1 MSRSLFLFHS
11 IVHLCHILD
20 STCQVVSHGIC
31 FSLSDLLHS
40 MIVSRSIHISAGPVS
55 SLFVAEYYL
64 IVYVYHIFIHYLLVD
79 IYVVSVSWLLQIMLL

>member
-1 MSRSLFLFHS
+1 
-11 IVHLCHILD
+11 
-20 STCQVVSHGIC
+20 
-31 FSLSDLLHS
+31 